1 MNTTEVEK
9 ARVWLQEVDV
19 NQALETGAT
28 RLRQIVRE
36 RPLVSMAVG
45 FFLGMFIARRAGR

>member
-1 MNTTEVEK
+1 MSTTDVEK

-19 NQALETGAT
+19 NQALESGAT

-45 FFLGMFIARRAGR
+45 FILGMFIARRGGR

>member
-19 NQALETGAT
+19 NQALESGAT

>member
-19 NQALETGAT
+19 NQALESGTT

-36 RPLVSMAVG
+36 HPLASMAVG
-45 FFLGMFIARRAGR
+45 FFLGMFIARRGGR